1 MEKLRIGDACN
12 ILNGY
17 AFKSDSYVNEGIRV
31 IRIANV
37 QKGYIEDNSPVYY
50 SIDSG
55 GLDKYMLEE
64 EDLLM
69 SLTGNVGRVALLQK
83 EMLPAALNQRVACLR
98 IKTDRITKEFL
109 FHILNNDFF
118 EQQCIQASNGVAQKN
133 ISTEWLKD
141 YEIPLYTIEEQLKIS
156 AVLDKIRHIIMLR
169 NNELRAL
176 DELIRARFVDLF
188 VIIFYHTDFK
198 KSIHFHLIFGIFG
211 IVRAAACQILVCYFT
226 AHEHWSPDCRN
237 RTPPAD

>member
-1 MEKLRIGDACN
+1 MDYGKIKDWRCRN

-64 EDLLM
+64 GDLLM

-83 EMLPAALNQRVACLR
+83 EDV
-98 IKTDRITKEFL
+98 T
-109 FHILNNDFF
+109 
-118 EQQCIQASNGVAQKN
+118 S
-133 ISTEWLKD
+133 STES
-141 YEIPLYTIEEQLKIS
+141 ES
-156 AVLDKIRHIIMLR
+156 C
-169 NNELRAL
+169 
-176 DELIRARFVDLF
+176 LF
-188 VIIFYHTDFK
+188 K
-198 KSIHFHLIFGIFG
+198 
-211 IVRAAACQILVCYFT
+211 
-226 AHEHWSPDCRN
+226 N
-237 RTPPAD
+237 